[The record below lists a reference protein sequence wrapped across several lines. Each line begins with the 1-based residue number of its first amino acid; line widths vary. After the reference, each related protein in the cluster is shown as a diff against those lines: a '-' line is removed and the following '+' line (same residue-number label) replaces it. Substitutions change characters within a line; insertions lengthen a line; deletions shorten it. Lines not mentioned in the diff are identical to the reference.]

1 MKMKFIENKDSLDS
15 VRERMEQYQHIFECL
30 ALASER
36 TLAVLDKIEATK
48 GPIKAA
54 KLKAQALEYLRNFE
68 WDFDGFFTDPYEE
81 ELAETIRL
89 MKEAFGQNDE
99 EEFQIPDFAP
109 PVD

>member
-1 MKMKFIENKDSLDS
+1 MKMKFIANKDSLDC

-30 ALASER
+30 AQASEK

-54 KLKAQALEYLRNFE
+54 KLKAQALEYLGNSE
-68 WDFDGFFTDPYEE
+68 WDFDGFFIDSYDE

-89 MKEAFGQNDE
+89 MKEAFGQEE
-99 EEFQIPDFAP
+99 EEFQIRDFAP

>member
-1 MKMKFIENKDSLDS
+1 MKMKFIENKDSLNS

-36 TLAVLDKIEATK
+36 TLEVLGKIEATK

-68 WDFDGFFTDPYEE
+68 WDFDDSYEE

-109 PVD
+109 PVN